1 MQKVK
6 LREVRKRK
14 GYTQQQIADVL
25 PTDVSNY
32 SRKEAGTVSI
42 TKTEWNKIAD
52 FLDVPFEDIYE
63 EEEMNIIVDHP
74 VFNDSPGSAGVI
86 GNNVNNFTN
95 DMSMSLLK
103 HLQDYI
109 DLLKIENER
118 LKSENESA
126 PENKT
131 SQ

>member
-14 GYTQQQIADVL
+14 GYTQQQIADII

-32 SRKEAGTVSI
+32 SRKESGDVRI
-42 TKTEWNKIAD
+42 IHEEWSKIAS
-52 FLDVPFEDIYE
+52 FLDVPVEEIYE
-63 EEEMNIIVDHP
+63 DDETKVVIENSVI
-74 VFNDSPGSAGVI
+74 NDSPGASVGNA

-126 PENKT
+126 K
-131 SQ
+131 